1 MPHPT
6 RAPALPIER
15 IVKRMVRRDPMLEPY
30 AESIRR
36 RLSLVDT
43 TQKRLTGGRLAL
55 ADFASGHEYF
65 GLHLKRNQWVLREWA
80 PNATRIFLVG
90 DATGWKEKP
99 LFEFKRKN
107 AEAVWEL
114 RLRRKKPCA
123 TAIFTV

>member
-1 MPHPT
+1 MPPPT

-90 DATGWKEKP
+90 DATGWKERAALRVQAQKRRGR
-99 LFEFKRKN
+99 LGAAAARKN
-107 AEAVWEL
+107 
-114 RLRRKKPCA
+114 RCT